1 MEVKTAIDK
10 IIQNLKIKQIDKF
23 MENLE
28 IHNAIAGIMGFVQ
41 DCNKYVND
49 NKPGK

>member
-1 MEVKTAIDK
+1 
-10 IIQNLKIKQIDKF
+10 

-49 NKPGK
+49 NKPWEIKDKEKLNKNLI